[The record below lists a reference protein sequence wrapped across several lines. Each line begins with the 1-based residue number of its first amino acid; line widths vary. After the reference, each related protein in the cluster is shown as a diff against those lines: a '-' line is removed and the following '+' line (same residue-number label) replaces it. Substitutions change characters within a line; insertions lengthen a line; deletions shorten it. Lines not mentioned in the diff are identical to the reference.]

1 MPGSK
6 PVTLYQVKEHK
17 VFVGDGRDFLR
28 MRSLG
33 PLKLTTCDDLVYPL
47 TQEVRDID
55 LPIHKLRFHGGPCAR
70 EMLVAIGDDAM
81 DVFDA
86 VYSKERAR
94 ALADLNAE
102 RKARAD
108 ALARIENFNNLPLLK
123 RIWRAIRKTI

>member
-1 MPGSK
+1 MPSKK
-6 PVTLYQVKEHK
+6 PVTLYQVAKHK
-17 VFVGDGRDFLR
+17 VFVDDGRDFLR

-33 PLKLTTCDDLVYPL
+33 PPKLTTCEGLVYPL
-47 TQEVRDID
+47 TQEARDID
-55 LPIHKLRFHGGPCAR
+55 LPIHKLRFHGGPGAR

-108 ALARIENFNNLPLLK
+108 TLARIENFNNLPLLK
-123 RIWRAIRKTI
+123 RIWCAIRKTI